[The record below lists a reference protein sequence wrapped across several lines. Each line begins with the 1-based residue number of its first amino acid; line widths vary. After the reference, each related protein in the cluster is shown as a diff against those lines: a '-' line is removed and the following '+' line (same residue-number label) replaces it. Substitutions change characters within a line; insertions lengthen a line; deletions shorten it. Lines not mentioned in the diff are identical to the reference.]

1 MLLSGII
8 DDERNN
14 REEDI
19 FLKKLLKKCHTEK
32 SKKKIKRKKSQRKKI
47 KTKKINPSKKKQ
59 RFFFEA
65 LAFEENYDGAEAL
78 EKEEVNDE
86 KKERIFTL
94 RDGVK
99 IIYKYEK
106 NTADIDDTEAKFL
119 KIEKYDNDN
128 DIMAEYF
135 YHYGLLKKIIYYN
148 KDRSI
153 NNINYFDIYYS
164 LQRHGIS
171 YINSDFLLEMN
182 KYFEVKILKEKDIKI
197 YEEIDSEL
205 GFELNFLGNY
215 PSNTL
220 NQNSEALSMK
230 ILKDNV
236 KIDQRDIKSFIG
248 ELKSFPTITE
258 YYSNNKIIK
267 KDIYKVERIVIV
279 ELSFQYFLKN
289 TFLIGKLEKTEYFS
303 ENNEAKKVKK
313 RNEYIHLRDT
323 FWDSYIPRIEYFYQ
337 ENVPRLF
344 VKENIKENIEENFVE
359 QEENFLKE
367 LLEKYRAENSKEKI
381 NLKEEIKELK
391 EEYNEINLV
400 KKEVDKRKGE
410 RIFTF
415 KNGAKIIYKYESI
428 SVDDSQDFE
437 DFEDDWFFFEDKL
450 LKIEKYNKNREIEI
464 EYFYHYGFLKKIIY
478 YNEDQTINK
487 IDYFDIYY
495 AKEETSLSYIYLDF
509 DFYNLDK
516 YFETKYLEEND
527 IKIYVDTKYGFD
539 FLGNYPSDMIKAKEE
554 ALMLRTLKEN
564 IKIERKDIKK
574 YIDYFESFPTM
585 TEYYSN
591 GKIIKKDI
599 FKVERIMEISDG
611 YFFYASL
618 SLNGVLEKTEKYND
632 NNEIDEIEEINRY
645 IRVVNADFG
654 DYLPGIKFSN

>member
-1 MLLSGII
+1 MLT
-8 DDERNN
+8 EK
-14 REEDI
+14 EEDI
-19 FLKKLLKKCHTEK
+19 FLKKILKKHR
-32 SKKKIKRKKSQRKKI
+32 SKNSMKEI
-47 KTKKINPSKKKQ
+47 KTEKINPSKKKQ

-65 LAFEENYDGAEAL
+65 LAFEENYSGDAETL
-78 EKEEVNDE
+78 EKEEINNE

-94 RDGVK
+94 RDGIK

-182 KYFEVKILKEKDIKI
+182 KYFEVRILKEKDIKI

-279 ELSFQYFLKN
+279 ELSSQYFLKN

-344 VKENIKENIEENFVE
+344 VKENIKENFVE
-359 QEENFLKE
+359 QEENFLKG
-367 LLEKYRAENSKEKI
+367 LLEKYHAENSKEKI

-415 KNGAKIIYKYESI
+415 KNGTKIIYKYESI

-464 EYFYHYGFLKKIIY
+464 EYFYHHGFLKKIIY

-554 ALMLRTLKEN
+554 ALMLRILKEN

-574 YIDYFESFPTM
+574 YIDSFESFPTM

-599 FKVERIMEISDG
+599 YKVERIMEISDS
-611 YFFYASL
+611 YDFDASL
-618 SLNGVLEKTEKYND
+618 SLNGVLEKTEHYNKD
-632 NNEIDEIEEINRY
+632 NEIEKIEEINRNIY
-645 IRVVNADFG
+645 LTDPDSRG
-654 DYLPGIKFSN
+654 YLPRIVFND